1 MQQNTQQMLEKR
13 ALVVKAIRDFF
24 WQEKFLEVETP
35 QMVKLPSME
44 PYLEVFE
51 TSLLDVNRVPHRA
64 FLSSSPEFSMKKLL
78 SQGVGKMFQ
87 ICKSYRNAEGL
98 SSRHNPEFTILE
110 WYRPNEEYTQIMQ
123 DCEDLYRFIGQ
134 QLGMKTL
141 EFRGQSFDFTK
152 PWKRISVQQAF
163 EQYAQV
169 DEDTLLDHAKLI
181 TKLTE
186 KGYQTD
192 AETTW
197 EQAFNQIFL
206 NEIEPFLG
214 TDVPTIL
221 YEYPVEQ
228 AALSRRCEHD
238 PRYAERFEFYIAGL
252 EMGNA
257 FGELTDWEE
266 QLRRLQADRE
276 EKERI
281 GRTLYDI
288 DMELIEALKHG
299 LPPTSGI
306 AVGVDR
312 VVMTFLDAE
321 KIQDVLAFPAQ
332 EWWPEA

>member
-1 MQQNTQQMLEKR
+1 MNDLHGMLEQR
-13 ALVVKAIRDFF
+13 ALVTKAIREFF
-24 WQEKFLEVETP
+24 WEQGFLEVETP
-35 QMVKLPSME
+35 QLVKLPSME

-51 TSLLDVNRVPHRA
+51 TQLLDVNRNPHRA
-64 FLSSSPEFSMKKLL
+64 FLTSSPEFSMKKLL

-110 WYRPNEEYTQIMQ
+110 WYRPREEYTQIMQ
-123 DCEDLYRFIGQ
+123 DCEEMYRFVGNR
-134 QLGMKTL
+134 LGLHAL
-141 EFRGQSFDFTK
+141 EFRGKTFDLSQ
-152 PWKRISVQQAF
+152 PWLRISVQQAF
-163 EQYAQV
+163 EQYANV
-169 DEDTLLDHAKLI
+169 DEETLLDEQKLIAKLA
-181 TKLTE
+181 E

-214 TDVPTIL
+214 AEVPTIL
-221 YEYPVEQ
+221 YEYPAEQ
-228 AALSRRCEHD
+228 AALSRRCAHD

-288 DMELIEALKHG
+288 DMEFIDALKDG
-299 LPPTSGI
+299 MPPTSGI

-312 VVMTFLDAE
+312 VVMTFLNAE
-321 KIQDVLAFPAQ
+321 KIQDVLPFPAQ
-332 EWWPEA
+332 KWWPEA

>member
-1 MQQNTQQMLEKR
+1 MNELPSMLTKR
-13 ALVVKAIRDFF
+13 AAVTKAIRDFF
-24 WQEKFLEVETP
+24 WQQGFLEVETP
-35 QMVKLPSME
+35 QLVKLPSME

-51 TSLLDVNRVPHRA
+51 TELLDVNRKPHRA
-64 FLSSSPEFSMKKLL
+64 FLTSSPEFSMKKLL

-123 DCEDLYRFIGQ
+123 DCEDMYRFVGE

-141 EFRGQSFDFTK
+141 EFRGKSFDLSI

-169 DEDTLLDHAKLI
+169 DEETLLDEKKLLAKLG
-181 TKLTE
+181 E
-186 KGYQTD
+186 KGYQVD
-192 AETTW
+192 GDTTW

-214 TDVPTIL
+214 VEVPTIL

-228 AALSRRCEHD
+228 AALSRRCDHD

-266 QLRRLQADRE
+266 QLRRLQADRK

-288 DMELIEALKHG
+288 DMEFIEALKQG
-299 LPPTSGI
+299 MPPTSGI
-306 AVGVDR
+306 AVGLDR
-312 VVMTFLDAE
+312 VVMTFLNAE
-321 KIQDVLAFPAQ
+321 KIQDVLPFHAQ
-332 EWWPEA
+332 NWWPEA